1 LHGNQNPKPFITQ
14 FDYRYIPVK
23 QVCGYGIC
31 ILIGSGS
38 GSRRTKMTNKNLKIL
53 FFEVLDVLFGGLKA
67 SPLAWTTFKKAKGQV
82 NCNF

>member
-1 LHGNQNPKPFITQ
+1 
-14 FDYRYIPVK
+14 
-23 QVCGYGIC
+23 
-31 ILIGSGS
+31 
-38 GSRRTKMTNKNLKIL
+38 MTNKNLKIL